1 MSIKWTKAGKTVT
14 AEGRT
19 ITYIGEGTTLTIE
32 SRMQHKPNY
41 HGGTWN
47 YTSFMVLD
55 NGHEVKERW
64 SLSDAKEYAEAY
76 LIAMSGEGGI

>member
-1 MSIKWTKAGKTVT
+1 MSIKWKKTGKTVT

-19 ITYIGEGTTLTIE
+19 ITYTGEGTPLTIE
-32 SRMQHKPNY
+32 SRLQHKPNY
-41 HGGTWN
+41 SGGTWD

-55 NGHEVKERW
+55 NGREIKERW

-76 LIAMSGEGGI
+76 LIAMSGEDRI

>member
-32 SRMQHKPNY
+32 SRMQHRPNY

-47 YTSFMVLD
+47 YTSFMVLN

-64 SLSDAKEYAEAY
+64 SLSDAKEYAETY
-76 LIAMSGEGGI
+76 WNVTKEEGAL